1 MIDQEELKR
10 EEARDADK
18 EEAKEKYDSFVGK
31 EFRSDDPSYV
41 PAKNLSY
48 KLTFT
53 TPKDAGISKNLTT
66 EIRMFLDPDADF
78 ESGRLVKEISSKE
91 KAEAVLTDEGEL
103 LWDVRNEL
111 ILELVKCPPNLPVD
125 LKFWLHTK
133 SDELNLEAARLI
145 EEVVSRNCIW
155 A

>member
-31 EFRSDDPSYV
+31 EFRSDDPSFV

-91 KAEAVLTDEGEL
+91 KAEAVLTDEGRS
-103 LWDVRNEL
+103 LWDIRSEL

-145 EEVVSRNCIW
+145 EEVVSRNCI
-155 A
+155 

>member
-103 LWDVRNEL
+103 L
-111 ILELVKCPPNLPVD
+111 
-125 LKFWLHTK
+125 
-133 SDELNLEAARLI
+133 
-145 EEVVSRNCIW
+145 
-155 A
+155 